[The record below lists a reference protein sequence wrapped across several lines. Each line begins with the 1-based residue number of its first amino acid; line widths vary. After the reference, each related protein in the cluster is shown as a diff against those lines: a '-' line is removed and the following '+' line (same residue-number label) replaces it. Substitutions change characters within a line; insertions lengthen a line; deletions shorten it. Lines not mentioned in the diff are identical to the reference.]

1 VALKDQQGIKR
12 ALVVEVALT
21 ALRYSILFP
30 ILAIVAPLAITP
42 AAAQSQCG
50 PRQEVVKSLGD
61 RFKEAP
67 VGMGM
72 TQPGQVLELFASKTG
87 SWTMVIT
94 NADGRSC
101 LLAAGENWDMIQAAR
116 GTPIS
121 Y

>member
-1 VALKDQQGIKR
+1 
-12 ALVVEVALT
+12 LVVEVALT

-30 ILAIVAPLAITP
+30 ILAIVAPLAIAP
-42 AAAQSQCG
+42 ASAQTQCG

-101 LLAAGENWDMIQAAR
+101 LLAAGENWDMIQVAK

>member
-1 VALKDQQGIKR
+1 
-12 ALVVEVALT
+12 
-21 ALRYSILFP
+21 
-30 ILAIVAPLAITP
+30 
-42 AAAQSQCG
+42 
-50 PRQEVVKSLGD
+50 
-61 RFKEAP
+61 
-67 VGMGM
+67 
-72 TQPGQVLELFASKTG
+72 VLELFASKTG